1 MAAVCLQGAW
11 PALGLAWSRRRLDSG
26 RRQGEG
32 QTQPGVGSAGG
43 SAGPSAVLL
52 DPRVSGAFATVI
64 LPL

>member
-1 MAAVCLQGAW
+1 MCLQSVW
-11 PALGLAWSRRRLDSG
+11 PALGLERSTRRVDSG